1 MYEMLN
7 NIKFEVDGLLAHD
20 FNAMFKQMFDSK
32 KYFQIIYLQNIKSSV
47 V

>member
-20 FNAMFKQMFDSK
+20 VNAMFKQMFDNK
-32 KYFQIIYLQNIKSSV
+32 KSFEIIDLQNIKSSV
-47 V
+47 M

>member
-20 FNAMFKQMFDSK
+20 VNAMFKQMFDK
-32 KYFQIIYLQNIKSSV
+32 KKSFEIIDLQKIKSSV
-47 V
+47 T